1 MSYIRM
7 TTEDVAHVALGCC
20 TDDDISNEEEQKHE
34 SGENIVVPAISQS
47 TPAEQLFRRI
57 GHH

>member
-1 MSYIRM
+1 M